1 MSTSNTNAVFR
12 KSDPTS
18 VLKTMRISGNADSAV
33 ENLRELWLKEY
44 PASKYP
50 SLALLFEVALQR
62 LVSEIGNEPE
72 ALKQEVE
79 QVKRFGFGF
88 RMTHKKN

>member
-1 MSTSNTNAVFR
+1 MSNSNTNAAFR

-18 VLKTMRISGNADSAV
+18 VLKTIRISGNADSAV
-33 ENLRELWLKEY
+33 ESLRELWLKEY

-88 RMTHKKN
+88 TMTRKY